1 MAKTTEPK
9 IPYITW
15 RRGKPRFT
23 PSPTLRAMG
32 YESKDLKAPSGE
44 WMTEAE
50 ARLWSSDFARELAS
64 ARAKPRR
71 GRPKVAA
78 PRPAPTRDILSVA
91 GLMRDWLN
99 PTENPDIADLRPNT
113 LRYYRQRLETVEAH
127 APDIWHSPAE
137 ALDKPI
143 CLGLYDKL
151 RIKVGLHSA
160 NGSLRILGIG
170 LQWGMD
176 RGRLPSMLINP
187 AHKLKMKSPPPR
199 VRFATKEE
207 VAHFV
212 GMADS
217 LGRPEV
223 GDMITLAVWSGQ
235 RQQDRLVLSLLNR
248 AGGRIKLRQEK
259 TRAIVSMPE
268 APELRRRLEASL
280 DRRKTAEI
288 ISPYVILNE
297 RCWEPFKE
305 DYYRHLF
312 DDVRRAAAKTM
323 PSLKGLRDQD
333 LRDTAVTWL
342 AMAGC
347 TIPEICAIT
356 GHTFASAT
364 GILKHYLATN
374 AEMADNAMAKLVE
387 WYEGPSLG
395 KEEEND

>member
-1 MAKTTEPK
+1 MRPTEPK
-9 IPYITW
+9 IPYVTW
-15 RRGKPRFT
+15 RRGRPRFKA
-23 PSPTLRAMG
+23 SPTLRAMG
-32 YESKDLKAPSGE
+32 YEDKDLKSASGD

-50 ARLWSSDFARELAS
+50 ARLWSSDFARELA
-64 ARAKPRR
+64 RAKQAPRR
-71 GRPKVAA
+71 GRPKTA
-78 PRPAPTRDILSVA
+78 PVRRVTTSNILSVED
-91 GLMRDWLN
+91 LMRDWLD
-99 PTENPDIADLRPNT
+99 PLKNPDIADLRPNT
-113 LRYYRQRLETVEAH
+113 RRYYEQRLRRIKQH
-127 APDIWHSPAE
+127 APDLWHSPAE

-151 RIKVGLHSA
+151 RVTIGLPSA

-217 LGRPEV
+217 LGRPEI

-235 RQQDRLVLSLLNR
+235 RQQDRLALSLLNR
-248 AGGRIKLRQEK
+248 AGGRIRLRQEK

-280 DRRKTAEI
+280 ERRKTAEI

-297 RCWEPFKE
+297 RCWEPFKA
-305 DYYRHLF
+305 DYYSHVF
-312 DDVRRAAAKTM
+312 DDVRRAAARTM
-323 PSLKGLRDQD
+323 PSLKDLRDQD

-387 WYEGPSLG
+387 WYEGPDLG
-395 KEEEND
+395 KEEGND